1 MEEPCCFVFGKRGKN
16 ILQDGDFFQYS
27 KNYTKKEK
35 SYWKCVIS
43 SCKGRAITSGDFIVE
58 KIHHD
63 HTADISLV
71 RARNIETNL
80 IKNSQNLSPRKIIA
94 EIAQK
99 LQVTI
104 KTNINL
110 YINIFFNYGSQNK
123 LEYKDDIKSK
133 IHHNLLE
140 PHNHALTRTTY
151 SQKVVF
157 EFDILWELLNH

>member
-110 YINIFFNYGSQNK
+110 YINIF
-123 LEYKDDIKSK
+123 LTMEAK
-133 IHHNLLE
+133 INW
-140 PHNHALTRTTY
+140 NTKTT
-151 SQKVVF
+151 
-157 EFDILWELLNH
+157 LNPKFIIIY